1 MSQSSASISSRAE
14 KERVIAA
21 ARVALAVASLF
32 AVWLDPAEPARYAET
47 VYSLHFVYVVY
58 SLVLAVIMWSRAT
71 WQFPVSARL
80 PLATHVSD
88 IIFVSVLQYLTLGP
102 SSPFFLYF
110 QFSLFC
116 GALRWG
122 WKGTLYT
129 AAVTFVTYMVMA
141 ASMIGS
147 LGPGEFELDRFIIR
161 AVYLVVSGWILV
173 YLGRH
178 EARLRG
184 EIERLARWPVA
195 SGVEDKEILEQVME
209 HAAAIVGAGRAVAV
223 WDAGEEPTVRVAS
236 WSPAGAYASTHAPN
250 VYYPLLPEA
259 LESRTIICAGPISD
273 SSQLLMSTA
282 QGRFAEVGGALNA
295 QILPLLAGT
304 GLASAAFKTERVSGR
319 VFFTDL
325 GVPAAELVAL
335 TEVVA
340 REIGAS
346 LDQLFINAQMKEIA
360 AGEERIR
367 VARDLHDG
375 VLQSLTGI
383 RLEIRAVAAALD
395 VTTSTRDRLFA
406 IERALAI
413 EQREL
418 RFFIAGLGPGA
429 PSDDNTLEG
438 RLHAMRERIALEW
451 KTPVTIRYAA
461 NGAVLP
467 ERIERAV
474 PLMVH
479 EAVVNALKHA
489 QPSRVAVSVHG
500 ASDELRIVVTDDGRG
515 FPFRGRYEHAA
526 LAASKTGPKSLLDRV
541 SALGGQ
547 MAIESGD
554 AGTRIEMILSYER
567 AAWPASA

>member
-1 MSQSSASISSRAE
+1 MGQSSASISSRAE

-47 VYSLHFVYVVY
+47 VYSLHVVYVVY
-58 SLVLAVIMWSRAT
+58 SLVLAAIMWSRAT
-71 WQFPVSARL
+71 WRFPVSARL

-88 IIFVSVLQYLTLGP
+88 IIFVSILQYLTLGP

-116 GALRWG
+116 AALRWG
-122 WKGTLYT
+122 WEGTLYT
-129 AAVTFVTYMVMA
+129 AVATFVTYMAMA
-141 ASMIGS
+141 ASMIGRM
-147 LGPGEFELDRFIIR
+147 GPGEFELDRFIIR
-161 AVYLVVSGWILV
+161 AVYLVVSAAILV

-178 EARLRG
+178 ESRLRG

-195 SGVEDKEILEQVME
+195 SGVEDRDILEQVME
-209 HAAAIVGAGRAVAV
+209 HAAGIVGAGRAVAV

-236 WSPAGAYASTHAPN
+236 WSPSGAYASSHAPS
-250 VYYPLLPEA
+250 VFYPLLPDA
-259 LESRTIICAGPISD
+259 LESSTIICAGPVSHT
-273 SSQLLMSTA
+273 SQLLVSTG
-282 QGRFAEVGGALNA
+282 QGRISEVEGSLNA

-325 GVPAAELVAL
+325 GVPADVVAL
-335 TEVVA
+335 TEIVA

-395 VTTSTRDRLFA
+395 ETPSTRDRLFA

-418 RFFIAGLGPGA
+418 RFFIGGLGPGG
-429 PSDDNTLEG
+429 PRDESTLEG
-438 RLHAMRERIALEW
+438 RLHAMRERVALEW
-451 KTPVTIRYAA
+451 KAPVTIRYAA

-479 EAVVNALKHA
+479 EAVVNALKHG
-489 QPSRVAVSVHG
+489 QPSRVAVSVLG
-500 ASDELRIVVTDDGRG
+500 APDELRVVVSDDGHG
-515 FPFRGRYEHAA
+515 FPFRGRFDHAT
-526 LAASKTGPKSLLDRV
+526 LTASKIGPKSLLDRV
-541 SALGGQ
+541 SALGGRLS
-547 MAIESGD
+547 IESGD
-554 AGTRIEMILSYER
+554 AGSRIEVILSFEG